1 MDLNPAHGTALTMDG
16 TNQGLTAK
24 GFPET
29 KALNYDFFVTL
40 FGSSK
45 ISEQL

>member
-29 KALNYDFFVTL
+29 KALDFLCDPFWVFQNL
-40 FGSSK
+40 
-45 ISEQL
+45 